1 MLILLRF
8 GWIGA
13 KNDFQRLRFCVTMLV
28 KFGAVNALQW
38 CGKGGL
44 EQGLGTSFA
53 SQVATCPPTTCPS
66 TNNKKIRHKPSKIVM
81 GTMGP
86 GC

>member
-28 KFGAVNALQW
+28 KFGAVVNALQW

-44 EQGLGTSFA
+44 EQGLGTSPA
-53 SQVATCPPTTCPS
+53 SQVATCHPLHDHQ
-66 TNNKKIRHKPSKIVM
+66 IQIQI
-81 GTMGP
+81 
-86 GC
+86 